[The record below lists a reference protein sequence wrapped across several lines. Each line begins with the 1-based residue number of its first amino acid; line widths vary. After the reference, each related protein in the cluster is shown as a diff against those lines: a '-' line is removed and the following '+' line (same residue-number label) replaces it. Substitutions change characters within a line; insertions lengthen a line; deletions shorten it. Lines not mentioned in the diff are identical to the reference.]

1 MISEEEGNII
11 EEREKFAEKLAS
23 LTTTQLRSLYR
34 KTQASLKELMADEAA
49 KYQTYQEALAIKDSS
64 SVRLN
69 LARLLLDSGKP
80 DRAISQLQTLR
91 NADY

>member
-49 KYQTYQEALAIKDSS
+49 KYQTYQEAL
-64 SVRLN
+64 RLRRMKEYELN
-69 LARLLLDSGKP
+69 MIREEWQKRLGGE
-80 DRAISQLQTLR
+80 
-91 NADY
+91 